1 MIETYFSM
9 KGKHIFIRWC
19 CLALLVMGLAFLP
32 IQPAMAGLPTCTD
45 LSRCGDDSFSDLP
58 YNVEQLQIT
67 DSLGNV
73 INKNYSLLDTSK
85 LSLSRFPPLNVTP
98 DLLTQ
103 IQSLSPDVIG
113 QMAGQYGL
121 TSLNGLTGKLAN
133 MSDLMPISMA
143 MGALDLPMSQI
154 FNLSK
159 QFGVGTV
166 VNGFLQPSATLPNSL
181 ESLSLNGLGISMLPI
196 QNIINGVSGLADL
209 SLSKAPAI
217 AALAGV
223 AGLGNVL
230 PDSDLS
236 SITVGQTLKLL
247 PSMGALPLNVL
258 DPTQTISNLPPMAQS
273 VLGNLNITNLAQV
286 SQFIPSN
293 LINLSG
299 GNGVFPSIDPRN
311 LTLSSFSVSS
321 IPELV
326 NTPLA
331 SIQGAE
337 QLPISSIPGLKDI
350 PVSKLPIPLIA
361 QSGTKL
367 GLVDIVFEKAE
378 HQLPQPDHVIS
389 GTLPDPSNNLTKV
402 LCPSRG
408 CSGMEIHQL
417 DAPDFKGYHWMDDSY
432 TGQDGFG
439 PACLPFGCKGPVG
452 NHPYGLAARVAIS
465 SPSEANGRLQTKL
478 YFHACW
484 TIPFVGYTCTPYALP
499 AGGLPFVTYNE
510 KDAFLFLPPG
520 SQVTGNN
527 YNYPNYKPNTC
538 STSGSAIAPSNLDAL
553 SKAVFNASSA
563 ARGISE
569 SGAAQAIPLIIK
581 ECSRYGVTDSAKLS
595 YVLASTL
602 HESDGY
608 STMNEYGKPNY
619 DSCGYGRGYI
629 QLTWCSNYQK
639 AADLLGIPDL
649 ATNPDLATDPKVAAD
664 IACGGMKNGMFTGVG
679 LSDYL
684 PSGSSPDFTNAR
696 KIVNDNDKSSL
707 IADYAKTIQ
716 AAIDGVSNAP
726 SNSQNPATP
735 ASIPTVASVCSS
747 NNTGTQA
754 YAGKPINGWCDPL
767 PDGIQ
772 THPFGEYPHGGPPAH
787 VHGGIDIAGVDGA
800 TVYAAADGV
809 VVDVEGSCSIGD
821 MGCGGGY
828 GNLVVLQHTG
838 DRQGFFTLYGHN
850 ARPMVSIGDRVTCG
864 QAISIQG
871 TTGASFGDHSHFEVK
886 TSQSSGVLSPKSVG
900 VPNMQS

>member
-1 MIETYFSM
+1 M
-9 KGKHIFIRWC
+9 KGVRNLMRWC
-19 CLALLVMGLAFLP
+19 FLALMVLFFSFVP
-32 IQPAMAGLPTCTD
+32 INPAIAGLPTCTD
-45 LSRCGDDSFSDLP
+45 LSHCGDDSFSDLP
-58 YNVEQLQIT
+58 YTVEQLQIT

-85 LSLSRFPPLNVTP
+85 LSLSRFPPLNVTS
-98 DLLTQ
+98 DVLTQ
-103 IQSLSPDVIG
+103 IQSLSPDVVG
-113 QMAGQYGL
+113 QIAGQYGL
-121 TSLNGLTGKLAN
+121 TNLNGLTGKLAN

-154 FNLSK
+154 FSLSK
-159 QFGVGTV
+159 QFGVGTIS
-166 VNGFLQPSATLPNSL
+166 NGILQSSATLPNSL
-181 ESLSLNGLGISMLPI
+181 DSLGLNGLGISMLPI
-196 QNIINGVSGLADL
+196 QNIINGVSGLSDL
-209 SLSKAPAI
+209 SLFQSPAI

-223 AGLGNVL
+223 AGLGYVL
-230 PDSDLS
+230 PDSDIS
-236 SITVGQTLKLL
+236 SITVGQALKLL

-258 DPTQTISNLPPMAQS
+258 DPTQAISNLPPMAQAA
-273 VLGNLNITNLAQV
+273 LEKLNVTNLSQV
-286 SQFIPSN
+286 SQLIPTN

-299 GNGVFPSIDPRN
+299 GNGILSGIDPRN
-311 LTLSSFSVSS
+311 LTLSSFSISS
-321 IPELV
+321 IPGLA
-326 NTPLA
+326 NTPL
-331 SIQGAE
+331 SGLQGAE

-361 QSGTKL
+361 QAGTKI

-378 HQLPQPDHVIS
+378 HQLPQPDRVIS
-389 GTLPDPSNNLTKV
+389 GTLPDPSNNLAKV
-402 LCPSRG
+402 LCPSKG

-439 PACLPFGCKGPVG
+439 PACLPFGCRGPVG

-499 AGGLPFVTYNE
+499 AGGLPFITYNE
-510 KDAFLFLPPG
+510 KDSFLFLPPG

-527 YNYPNYKPNTC
+527 YNYPSYKPNTC
-538 STSGSAIAPSNLDAL
+538 STSGSPIAPAQLDSL
-553 SKAVFNASSA
+553 SKAVFNASSE

-569 SGAAQAIPLIIK
+569 SGAAEAIPLIIQA
-581 ECSRYGVTDSAKLS
+581 CSKYGVTDSAQLS

-608 STMNEYGKPNY
+608 GTMNEYGKPSY

-639 AADLLGIPDL
+639 AADFLGIPDL

-664 IACGGMKNGMFTGVG
+664 IACGGMKTGMFTGVG
-679 LSDYL
+679 LSDYI
-684 PSGSSPDFTNAR
+684 PAGGSPDYTAAR
-696 KIVNDNDKSSL
+696 KIVNDNDKSNL

-716 AAIDGVSNAP
+716 TAIDGV
-726 SNSQNPATP
+726 NSSASGNSPAT
-735 ASIPTVASVCSS
+735 ATAVPTVASVCSS
-747 NNTGTQA
+747 SNTGSQA
-754 YAGKPINGWCDPL
+754 YSGKPINGWCDPL

-772 THPFGEYPHGGPPAH
+772 THPFGKYPHGGPPPH

-809 VVDVEGSCSIGD
+809 VVDVEGSCSVGD

-828 GNLVVLQHTG
+828 GNLVVLQHSG
-838 DRQGFFTLYGHN
+838 DRQGLFTLYGHN
-850 ARPMVSIGDRVTCG
+850 ARPLVNRGDLVKCG

-886 TSQSSGVLSPKSVG
+886 TSEASGTVSPKSVG